1 MKKLTLLCLA
11 SMLCSALASGQAPA
25 LSDFKTEPVTVT
37 TGYSLKFHST
47 ILNEDRTINI
57 SLPEGYEKSTKKYPV
72 LYMLDAQW
80 NFNHT
85 AQNLGWLSNSDIK
98 SIPQTIVVGIVTGG
112 DRREHDLTPTPGT
125 SKKGGGADSLYRFIK
140 EELVPFVEKNYR
152 TYNYR
157 LLGGVSYGGLFVMN
171 AFVKD
176 PLYFNGYLSL
186 SPSMWWDNNIM
197 LNKTQELLAKTPD
210 FPTRLYLT
218 MANEGLSMGV
228 DSLDALLKKYAPKNF
243 AWKFD
248 KHPDEVHNTIHFKGI
263 WDGIKFLLADW
274 HYPFIDF
281 GTKEK
286 PFVVPSAM
294 GSIAAAPKTV
304 KLPATALASCSGLYQ
319 DSFGRLL
326 SLTKADN
333 TLQLSCEQLPP
344 LSLYPEA
351 PNRFFLPANAALEEL
366 HLKNALIRFEFP
378 KNDSLVV
385 TTNGK
390 IECSAKKLT
399 HAPLVTLS
407 DEALQQ
413 FVGSYTT
420 STSKN
425 NFRIAKKEQTLILF
439 IDTTPFTLY
448 TMSANKLFVFVNGMG
463 LELEFLKDA
472 LTNTTKITV
481 TKDGKVMMEAKKTN

>member
-11 SMLCSALASGQAPA
+11 GMVCSALASGQVPS

-37 TGYSLKFHST
+37 TGYSLKLHSN

-57 SLPEGYEKSTKKYPV
+57 ALPEGYEKSTKKYPV

-112 DRREHDLTPTPGT
+112 DRREHDLTPTPGD
-125 SKKGGGADSLYRFIK
+125 SHKGGGGDSLYRFIK
-140 EELVPFVEKNYR
+140 EELIPFVEKNYR

-171 AFVKD
+171 AFVND

-186 SPSMWWDNNIM
+186 SPSMWWDNNII
-197 LNKTQELLAKTPD
+197 LNKTSALLSKTPE

-286 PFVVPSAM
+286 PFTASGATGSA
-294 GSIAAAPKTV
+294 SAAPKVV
-304 KLPATALASCSGLYQ
+304 KLPSATIAGYSGLYQ

-326 SLTKADN
+326 LLTKTDN
-333 TLQLSCEQLPP
+333 ALQLSCDQLPG
-344 LSLYPEA
+344 LTLYPETT
-351 PNRFFLPANAALEEL
+351 NRFFLSANAALEKL
-366 HLKNALIRFEFP
+366 HLNNVQVQFEFAQ
-378 KNDSLVV
+378 NDSLAI
-385 TTNGK
+385 TANGQL
-390 IECSAKKLT
+390 ECTAKKLT
-399 HAPLVTLS
+399 HSPIVTLS
-407 DEALQQ
+407 DEVLQQ
-413 FVGSYTT
+413 FVGTYAASIPK
-420 STSKN
+420 S
-425 NFRIAKKEQTLILF
+425 NFRITKKEHTLTLAT
-439 IDTTPFTLY
+439 DAAPFTLY

-472 LTNTTKITV
+472 SNNTTRVNV
-481 TKDGKVMMEAKKTN
+481 TKDGKVMLEAKKTN

>member
-11 SMLCSALASGQAPA
+11 GMLFSAVASAQISS
-25 LSDFKTEPVTVT
+25 LSDLKTEPVTVT
-37 TGYSLKFHST
+37 TGYSLKFHSN
-47 ILNEDRTINI
+47 ILNEDRTVMIA
-57 SLPEGYEKSTKKYPV
+57 LPEGYEKSTKKYPV

-98 SIPQTIVVGIVTGG
+98 SIPQTIVVGLVTGG
-112 DRREHDLTPTPGT
+112 DRREHDLTPTPGNGH
-125 SKKGGGADSLYRFIK
+125 KGGGADSLYRFIK
-140 EELVPFVEKNYR
+140 EELMPFVEKNYR

-157 LLGGVSYGGLFVMN
+157 ILGGVSYGGLFVMN

-176 PLYFNGYLSL
+176 PLYFNAYLSL
-186 SPSMWWDNNIM
+186 SPSMWWDNNII
-197 LNKTQELLAKTPD
+197 LNKTQQLLAKSPE

-263 WDGIKFLLADW
+263 WDGMKFLLADW

-281 GTKEK
+281 GTKDK
-286 PFVVPSAM
+286 PFSVPNATVS
-294 GSIAAAPKTV
+294 GTPKV
-304 KLPATALASCSGLYQ
+304 AKLPATVIAGCTGVYL

-333 TLQLSCEQLPP
+333 TLQLSNEQLPP

-351 PNRFFLPANAALEEL
+351 PGKFFLPVNTALEEL
-366 HLKNALIRFEFP
+366 HLKNALIRFDFT
-378 KNDSLVV
+378 KNDSLIM

-390 IECSAKKLT
+390 IECAAKKLT
-399 HAPLVTLS
+399 HLPLVILS
-407 DEALQQ
+407 DKVLQE
-413 FVGSYTT
+413 FVGAYT
-420 STSKN
+420 SSVPNN
-425 NFRIAKKEQTLILF
+425 NFRIEKKEHSLLLF
-439 IDTTPFTLY
+439 VDTTPFTLY
-448 TMSANKLFVFVNGMG
+448 TMSANKLFVFVKGTG
-463 LELEFLKDA
+463 LELEFVKDA
-472 LTNTTKITV
+472 STNTTKINV

>member
-11 SMLCSALASGQAPA
+11 SMLCSALASGQVPS
-25 LSDFKTEPVTVT
+25 LSDLKTEPVTVT
-37 TGYSLKFHST
+37 TGYSLKFHSS

-57 SLPEGYEKSTKKYPV
+57 FLPEGYEKSTKKYPV

-98 SIPQTIVVGIVTGG
+98 SIPQTIVVGLVTGG
-112 DRREHDLTPTPGT
+112 DRREHDLTPTPGS
-125 SKKGGGADSLYRFIK
+125 SKKGGGGDSLYRFIK
-140 EELVPFVEKNYR
+140 EELIPFVEKNYR

-176 PLYFNGYLSL
+176 PLCFNGYLSL
-186 SPSMWWDNNIM
+186 SPSMWWDNDII
-197 LNKTQELLAKTPD
+197 LNKTKELLSKTPE

-228 DSLDALLKKYAPKNF
+228 DSLDVLLKKYAPKNF

-286 PFVVPSAM
+286 PFSVSGATTPATDVPK
-294 GSIAAAPKTV
+294 IV
-304 KLPATALASCSGLYQ
+304 KLSTTVLNNYSGLYQ

-326 SLTKADN
+326 AMVKTNN
-333 TLQLSCEQLPP
+333 TLGLSCNQLPY
-344 LSLYPEA
+344 LTLYPESESK
-351 PNRFFLPANAALEEL
+351 FFLNCNAVRDNLY
-366 HLKNALIRFEFP
+366 LKDAQVRFEFP
-378 KNDSLVV
+378 ANDSLVV
-385 TTNGK
+385 TVNGK
-390 IECSAKKLT
+390 TECTAKKLT

-407 DEALQQ
+407 DAALQQ
-413 FVGSYTT
+413 FVGTYT
-420 STSKN
+420 SSVPNN
-425 NFRIAKKEQTLILF
+425 NFRIEIKDHTLTLF
-439 IDTTPFTLY
+439 TNATPFTLY
-448 TMSANKLFVFVNGMG
+448 PMSTNKLFVFVSGMG

-472 LTNTTKITV
+472 SANTTKINI
-481 TKDGKVMMEAKKTN
+481 TKDGKMMMEAKKAN

>member
-1 MKKLTLLCLA
+1 MKKLTLLYLA
-11 SMLCSALASGQAPA
+11 GMLCSALASGQGPS
-25 LSDFKTEPVTVT
+25 LSNLKTEPVTVT
-37 TGYSLKFHST
+37 TGYSLKFHSN
-47 ILNEDRTINI
+47 ILNEDRVINI

-98 SIPQTIVVGIVTGG
+98 SIPQTIVVGLVTGG
-112 DRREHDLTPTPGT
+112 DRREHDLTPTPGNGH
-125 SKKGGGADSLYRFIK
+125 KGGGADSLYRFIK
-140 EELVPFVEKNYR
+140 EELIPFVEKNYR

-157 LLGGVSYGGLFVMN
+157 ILGGVSFGGLFVMN

-186 SPSMWWDNNIM
+186 SPSMWWDNNLM
-197 LNKTQELLAKTPD
+197 LNKTQELLAQTPE

-243 AWKFD
+243 AWKYD

-286 PFVVPSAM
+286 PFSVPNATVS
-294 GSIAAAPKTV
+294 GTPKV
-304 KLPATALASCSGLYQ
+304 AKLPATAIACYTGVYL

-333 TLQLSCEQLPP
+333 MLQLSNEQLPP

-351 PNRFFLPANAALEEL
+351 PGKFFLPVNTALEEL
-366 HLKNALIRFEFP
+366 HLKNALIRFDFT
-378 KNDSLVV
+378 KNDSLIM

-390 IECSAKKLT
+390 IECAAKKLT
-399 HAPLVTLS
+399 HLPLVTLS
-407 DEALQQ
+407 DKVLQE
-413 FVGSYTT
+413 FVGAYT
-420 STSKN
+420 SSVPNN
-425 NFRIAKKEQTLILF
+425 NFRIEKKEHSLLLF
-439 IDTTPFTLY
+439 VDTTPFTLY
-448 TMSANKLFVFVNGMG
+448 TMSTNKLFVFVKGTG
-463 LELEFLKDA
+463 LDLEFLKDA
-472 LTNTTKITV
+472 STNTTKINV
-481 TKDGKVMMEAKKTN
+481 IKDGKVMMEAKKTN

>member
-11 SMLCSALASGQAPA
+11 GMVCSALASGQVPS
-25 LSDFKTEPVTVT
+25 LCDFKTEPVTVT
-37 TGYSLKFHST
+37 TGYSLKFHSN

-112 DRREHDLTPTPGT
+112 DRREHDLTPTPGD
-125 SKKGGGADSLYRFIK
+125 SHKGGGGDSLYRFIK
-140 EELVPFVEKNYR
+140 EELIPFVEKNYR

-171 AFVKD
+171 AFVND

-186 SPSMWWDNNIM
+186 SPSMWWDNNII
-197 LNKTQELLAKTPD
+197 LNKTSALLSKTPE

-286 PFVVPSAM
+286 PFTASGATGSA
-294 GSIAAAPKTV
+294 SAAPKVV
-304 KLPATALASCSGLYQ
+304 KLPSATITGYSGLYQ

-326 SLTKADN
+326 LLTKTDN
-333 TLQLSCEQLPP
+333 ALQLSCDQLPG
-344 LSLYPEA
+344 LTLYPETT
-351 PNRFFLPANAALEEL
+351 NRFFLSANAALEKL
-366 HLKNALIRFEFP
+366 HLNNVQVQFEFAQ
-378 KNDSLVV
+378 NDSLMI

-390 IECSAKKLT
+390 IECTAKKLT
-399 HAPLVTLS
+399 HAPLVTLP
-407 DEALQQ
+407 DEVLQQ
-413 FVGSYTT
+413 FVGTYTS
-420 STSKN
+420 STPKN
-425 NFRIAKKEQTLILF
+425 NFRIAKKEHTLMLYV
-439 IDTTPFTLY
+439 DTTPFTLY

-463 LELEFLKDA
+463 LELEFVKDTS
-472 LTNTTKITV
+472 TNTTKINV

>member
-11 SMLCSALASGQAPA
+11 GMLFSAVASGQVPS

-37 TGYSLKFHST
+37 TGYSLKFHSN
-47 ILNEDRTINI
+47 ILNEDRVINI
-57 SLPEGYEKSTKKYPV
+57 ALPEGYDKSTKKYPV

-98 SIPQTIVVGIVTGG
+98 SIPQTIVVGLVTGG
-112 DRREHDLTPTPGT
+112 DRREHDLTPSPGNGRR
-125 SKKGGGADSLYRFIK
+125 GGGGDSLYRFIK
-140 EELVPFVEKNYR
+140 EELIPFVEKNYR

-157 LLGGVSYGGLFVMN
+157 ILGGVSYGGLFVMN

-176 PLYFNGYLSL
+176 PLYFNAYLSL
-186 SPSMWWDNNIM
+186 SPSMWWDNNLI
-197 LNKTQELLAKTPD
+197 LDKTRELLSKTPEL
-210 FPTRLYLT
+210 PTRLYLT

-263 WDGIKFLLADW
+263 WDGMKFLLADW

-286 PFVVPSAM
+286 PFSVPNATVS
-294 GSIAAAPKTV
+294 GTPKV
-304 KLPATALASCSGLYQ
+304 AKLPATAIAGCSGVYL

-333 TLQLSCEQLPP
+333 TLQLSYEKLPT
-344 LSLYPEA
+344 LTLYPEA
-351 PNRFFLPANAALEEL
+351 PGKFFLPINTALEEL
-366 HLKNALIRFEFP
+366 HLKNALIRFDFT

-385 TTNGK
+385 TTNGAT
-390 IECSAKKLT
+390 EYTAKKLT
-399 HAPLVTLS
+399 HSPLVTLS

-413 FVGSYTT
+413 FVGTYT
-420 STSKN
+420 SSVPNN
-425 NFRIAKKEQTLILF
+425 NFRIEKNEHTLMLYIG
-439 IDTTPFTLY
+439 TTPFTLY
-448 TMSANKLFVFVNGMG
+448 TMSVNKLFVYVDGNG
-463 LELEFLKDA
+463 LEVEFLKDA
-472 LTNTTKITV
+472 STNTTKIKV
-481 TKDGKVMMEAKKTN
+481 TKDGKVMLEAKKTY

>member
-1 MKKLTLLCLA
+1 MKKFTLLCLA
-11 SMLCSALASGQAPA
+11 GMICSVLASGQVPA

-37 TGYSLKFHST
+37 TGYSLKFHSA
-47 ILNEDRTINI
+47 ILNEDRTIMI

-112 DRREHDLTPTPGT
+112 DRREHDLTPTPGN
-125 SKKGGGADSLYRFIK
+125 SHKGGGADSLYRFIK

-157 LLGGVSYGGLFVMN
+157 LLGGVSFGGLFVMN
-171 AFVKD
+171 AFVSD
-176 PLYFNGYLSL
+176 PLYFNAYLSL
-186 SPSMWWDNNIM
+186 SPSMWWDNNII

-274 HYPFIDF
+274 HYPIIDF

-286 PFVVPSAM
+286 PFSVP
-294 GSIAAAPKTV
+294 GGAADAPKIV
-304 KLPATALASCSGLYQ
+304 KLSATVLNNYSGLYQ
-319 DSFGRLL
+319 DSFGRMLAIV
-326 SLTKADN
+326 KANN
-333 TLQLSCEQLPP
+333 TLVVSCDRLP
-344 LSLYPEA
+344 LLTLYPESESK
-351 PNRFFLPANAALEEL
+351 FFLNDNAVRNDLY
-366 HLKNALIRFEFP
+366 LKGMQVRFEFP
-378 KNDSLVV
+378 KSDSLVV
-385 TTNGK
+385 TGNGK
-390 IECSAKKLT
+390 TDCTAKKLM
-399 HAPLVTLS
+399 HSPIVALS
-407 DEALQQ
+407 DEVLQQ
-413 FVGSYTT
+413 FVGTYIT
-420 STSKN
+420 SVPNN
-425 NFRIAKKEQTLILF
+425 NFRITKKDHTLIL
-439 IDTTPFTLY
+439 TTDAAPFSVY
-448 TMSANKLFVFVNGMG
+448 PMSTNKLFVFINGMG

-472 LTNTTKITV
+472 STNTTKVNV
-481 TKDGKVMMEAKKTN
+481 TKDGKVMLEAKKTN

>member
-11 SMLCSALASGQAPA
+11 GMLFSAVASAQVPA
-25 LSDFKTEPVTVT
+25 LSDLKTEPVTVT
-37 TGYSLKFHST
+37 TGYSLKFHSN
-47 ILNEDRTINI
+47 ILNEDRTVMIA
-57 SLPEGYEKSTKKYPV
+57 LPEGYEKSTKKYPV

-98 SIPQTIVVGIVTGG
+98 SIPQTIVVGLATGG
-112 DRREHDLTPTPGT
+112 DRREHDLTPTPGNGH
-125 SKKGGGADSLYRFIK
+125 KGGGADSLYRFIK
-140 EELVPFVEKNYR
+140 EELMPFVEKNYR

-157 LLGGVSYGGLFVMN
+157 ILGGVSYGGLFVMN

-176 PLYFNGYLSL
+176 PLYFNAYLSL
-186 SPSMWWDNNIM
+186 SPSMWWENNIM
-197 LNKTQELLAKTPD
+197 LDKTKELLTKSPE

-263 WDGIKFLLADW
+263 WDGMKFLLADW

-286 PFVVPSAM
+286 PFSVPNTTGSAS
-294 GSIAAAPKTV
+294 GTPKAV
-304 KLPATALASCSGLYQ
+304 KLPATVIAGCTGVYL

-333 TLQLSCEQLPP
+333 TLQLSNEQLPP

-351 PNRFFLPANAALEEL
+351 SGKFFLPINTALEEL
-366 HLKNALIRFEFP
+366 HLKNALIRFDFT
-378 KNDSLVV
+378 KNDSLIV

-390 IECSAKKLT
+390 IEFTAKKLT
-399 HAPLVTLS
+399 HLPLVALS
-407 DEALQQ
+407 DKVLQE
-413 FVGSYTT
+413 FVGAYT
-420 STSKN
+420 SSVPNN
-425 NFRIAKKEQTLILF
+425 NFRIEKKEHSLLLF
-439 IDTTPFTLY
+439 VDTTPFTLY
-448 TMSANKLFVFVNGMG
+448 PMSANKLFVFVKGTG
-463 LELEFLKDA
+463 LDLEFLKDA
-472 LTNTTKITV
+472 STNTTKINV
-481 TKDGKVMMEAKKTN
+481 AKDGKVMMEAKKTN

>member
-11 SMLCSALASGQAPA
+11 GMLFSAVASAQVPA
-25 LSDFKTEPVTVT
+25 LSDLKTEPVTVT
-37 TGYSLKFHST
+37 TGYSLKFHSN
-47 ILNEDRTINI
+47 ILNEDRVINI

-85 AQNLGWLSNSDIK
+85 AQNLGWLSNFDIK
-98 SIPQTIVVGIVTGG
+98 SIPQTIVVGLVTGG
-112 DRREHDLTPTPGT
+112 DRREHDLTPTPGNGH
-125 SKKGGGADSLYRFIK
+125 KGGGADSLYRFIK

-157 LLGGVSYGGLFVMN
+157 ILGGVSYGGLFVMN

-176 PLYFNGYLSL
+176 PLCFNGYLSL

-197 LNKTQELLAKTPD
+197 LDKTRELLSKTPE

-228 DSLDALLKKYAPKNF
+228 DSLDALLKKYAPKNLV
-243 AWKFD
+243 WKYD

-286 PFVVPSAM
+286 PFPVSGATAPES
-294 GSIAAAPKTV
+294 GAPKAV
-304 KLPATALASCSGLYQ
+304 KLPATAIAGCSGLYQ

-333 TLQLSCEQLPP
+333 MLQLSNEQLPP

-351 PNRFFLPANAALEEL
+351 PGKFFLPVNTALEEL
-366 HLKNALIRFEFP
+366 HLKNALIRFEFT
-378 KNDSLVV
+378 KNDSLVM
-385 TTNGK
+385 TANGK
-390 IECSAKKLT
+390 IECTAKKLT
-399 HAPLVTLS
+399 HLPLVTLS

-413 FVGSYTT
+413 FVGAYTT
-420 STSKN
+420 PIPNN
-425 NFRIAKKEQTLILF
+425 NFRITKKDHTLTLTTDAAPFILY
-439 IDTTPFTLY
+439 P
-448 TMSANKLFVFVNGMG
+448 MSTNQLFVFVNGMG
-463 LELEFLKDA
+463 LELEFLKDVSN
-472 LTNTTKITV
+472 NTTKVNV
-481 TKDGKVMMEAKKTN
+481 TKDGKMMMEAKKTN

>member
-11 SMLCSALASGQAPA
+11 GMLCSALASGQVSA
-25 LSDFKTEPVTVT
+25 LGDFKTEPVTVT
-37 TGYSLKFHST
+37 TGYSLKFHSN
-47 ILNEDRTINI
+47 ILSEDRTINI

-112 DRREHDLTPTPGT
+112 DRREHDLTPTPGN
-125 SKKGGGADSLYRFIK
+125 SRKGGGADSLYRFIK
-140 EELVPFVEKNYR
+140 EELIPFVEKNYR

-176 PLYFNGYLSL
+176 PLYFNAYLSL

-228 DSLDALLKKYAPKNF
+228 DSLDALLKKYSPKNF

-286 PFVVPSAM
+286 PFSVPGGT
-294 GSIAAAPKTV
+294 GSLVAAPKTV
-304 KLPATALASCSGLYQ
+304 KLPATAFASCSGLYQ

-344 LSLYPEA
+344 LTLYPEA
-351 PNRFFLPANAALEEL
+351 PNRFFLPA
-366 HLKNALIRFEFP
+366 
-378 KNDSLVV
+378 
-385 TTNGK
+385 
-390 IECSAKKLT
+390 
-399 HAPLVTLS
+399 
-407 DEALQQ
+407 
-413 FVGSYTT
+413 
-420 STSKN
+420 
-425 NFRIAKKEQTLILF
+425 
-439 IDTTPFTLY
+439 
-448 TMSANKLFVFVNGMG
+448 
-463 LELEFLKDA
+463 
-472 LTNTTKITV
+472 
-481 TKDGKVMMEAKKTN
+481 